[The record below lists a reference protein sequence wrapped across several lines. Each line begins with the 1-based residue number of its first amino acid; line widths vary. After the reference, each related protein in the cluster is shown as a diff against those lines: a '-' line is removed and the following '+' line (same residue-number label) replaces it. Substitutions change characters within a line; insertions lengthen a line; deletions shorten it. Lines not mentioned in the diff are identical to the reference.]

1 MAMNAP
7 AWRIYSHAL
16 QTTSICKFNL
26 GTAFC
31 AACVGARCSSA
42 VMPSPNKTNW
52 YAFLHGVRAVCRRPY
67 QKIDML
73 FYMVRAPSVVDLTK
87 TTMHHVQGC
96 NQLIFSRVGQS
107 EDKINLY
114 YFLGRQ
120 NGCNLLL
127 YPMYP
132 QTKFVFE
139 NFEEGASS
147 GCTPPC
153 CGPGHVQ

>member
-1 MAMNAP
+1 MRFKQP
-7 AWRIYSHAL
+7 AFVNSTWEQHFALHAL
-16 QTTSICKFNL
+16 VHVVLVLLCLPQTK
-26 GTAFC
+26 
-31 AACVGARCSSA
+31 R
-42 VMPSPNKTNW
+42 
-52 YAFLHGVRAVCRRPY
+52 
-67 QKIDML
+67 IDML